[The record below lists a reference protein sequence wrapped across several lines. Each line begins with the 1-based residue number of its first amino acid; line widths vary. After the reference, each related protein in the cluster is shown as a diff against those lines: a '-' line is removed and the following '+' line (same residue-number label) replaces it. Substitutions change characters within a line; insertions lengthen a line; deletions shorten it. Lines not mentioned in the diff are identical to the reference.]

1 MDTVLITGGAGFIG
15 IHTSIS
21 LIEEGFRIIII
32 DSLVST
38 SRKGIDRLKNK
49 NFLGMSLLNSQLKF
63 IKGDVRD
70 IDFLRKVF
78 KKKRY

>member
-21 LIEEGFRIIII
+21 LLKKGFRIIIV

-38 SRKGIDRLKNK
+38 SQKGIDRLRNQDH
-49 NFLGMSLLNSQLKF
+49 LGTRILKSQLKF
-63 IKGDVRD
+63 VIGFDT
-70 IDFLRKVF
+70 LSLL
-78 KKKRY
+78 